1 MVNPT
6 LGLPLDAGRVD
17 GANEKINTHTHP
29 AQLFSG
35 NFKNAPSSPL
45 GWRKIVH
52 IEGGVGWK
60 SQTLGTGLVKFRAT
74 NSLFRCRVYIMASRR
89 MGQFSV
95 RKGNAFT
102 VAELLIRISESTLLA
117 SIPYPLPL
125 CFCCFLCPGCRHAR
139 FFCPLAVNGSV
150 CCLLFYQE
158 DGTLWAYGRDLF

>member
-35 NFKNAPSSPL
+35 NFKNVPSSPL
-45 GWRKIVH
+45 GWRKIVQ
-52 IEGGVGWK
+52 IEGEVGWK
-60 SQTLGTGLVKFRAT
+60 SQTLGTGVVTFRAT
-74 NSLFRCRVYIMASRR
+74 NSLFHFRVYIMANQR

-117 SIPYPLPL
+117 SISYPLLL
-125 CFCCFLCPGCRHAR
+125 CFCCVFFAQVGDMPVL
-139 FFCPLAVNGSV
+139 FCPLAVNGSV

-158 DGTLWAYGRDLF
+158 DGTL